1 MFKKTEETG
10 GYQANENIPKL
21 NFVSIAQSVVLK
33 WFNLFR

>member
-1 MFKKTEETG
+1 MTVNLI
-10 GYQANENIPKL
+10 ANENIPKL